1 MRVVIPLV
9 LLVTLTSACAT
20 VPGVASTRQSS
31 AVTQDGEVRFL
42 LGAGTLDKETWEPTD
57 KPVILGAEYVRQ
69 EADSWLG
76 YELGTRLGM
85 DTASE
90 SGVDLTLVTL
100 ELYGGY
106 HHTFLAESSFRPY
119 LGAGAALVS
128 ATADASDG
136 FISVNDDDVTFGFYA
151 HAGVAW
157 DLDGWVLGL
166 DGRYL
171 GGTDVDLF
179 GGSWD
184 VDMTQVCLF
193 GGFGI

>member
-1 MRVVIPLV
+1 MRAIMSLV
-9 LLVTLTSACAT
+9 ALVSLASACAS
-20 VPGVASTRQSS
+20 VPTSSGPPQAAGVAHE
-31 AVTQDGEVRFL
+31 GEVRFL
-42 LGAGTLDKETWEPTD
+42 LGGGALDKETWEPTD
-57 KPVILGAEYVRQ
+57 KPVILGAEYARQ

-76 YELGTRLGM
+76 YELGTRLGI
-85 DTASE
+85 DTATAG
-90 SGVDLTLVTL
+90 GVDLTLVTF
-100 ELYGGY
+100 EFYGGY
-106 HHTFLAESSFRPY
+106 HHTFRADSDFRPY
-119 LGAGAALVS
+119 VGAGAAIVS

-136 FISVNDDDVTFGFYA
+136 FVSVNDDDVTFGLYA

-157 DLDGWVLGL
+157 DLGGWVLGL

>member
-20 VPGVASTRQSS
+20 ISGVASTRQSS

-90 SGVDLTLVTL
+90 SGVDLTLLTL
-100 ELYGGY
+100 EL
-106 HHTFLAESSFRPY
+106 
-119 LGAGAALVS
+119 
-128 ATADASDG
+128 
-136 FISVNDDDVTFGFYA
+136 
-151 HAGVAW
+151 
-157 DLDGWVLGL
+157 
-166 DGRYL
+166 
-171 GGTDVDLF
+171 
-179 GGSWD
+179 
-184 VDMTQVCLF
+184 
-193 GGFGI
+193 

>member
-1 MRVVIPLV
+1 MRALMFLV
-9 LLVTLTSACAT
+9 ASAVLVPACAS
-20 VPGVASTRQSS
+20 VPTGPLPLQAASVVQE
-31 AVTQDGEVRFL
+31 GEIRFL
-42 LGAGTLDKETWEPTD
+42 LGGGTLDKETWEPTD

-76 YELGTRLGM
+76 YELGTRLGI
-85 DTASE
+85 DTATEGS
-90 SGVDLTLVTL
+90 VDLTLVTF
-100 ELYGGY
+100 EFYGGY
-106 HHTFLAESSFRPY
+106 HHTFRADSDFRPY
-119 LGAGAALVS
+119 VGAGAAIVS

-136 FISVNDDDVTFGFYA
+136 FVSVNDDDVTFGLYA

-157 DLDGWVLGL
+157 DLGGWVLGL